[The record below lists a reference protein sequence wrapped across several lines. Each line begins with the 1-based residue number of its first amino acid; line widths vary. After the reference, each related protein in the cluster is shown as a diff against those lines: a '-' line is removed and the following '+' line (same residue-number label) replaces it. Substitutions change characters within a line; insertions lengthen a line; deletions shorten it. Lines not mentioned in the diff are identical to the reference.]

1 MNKKTGRYLAW
12 TVLNRV
18 ETEASYANLA
28 LPELFTES
36 GSVERREKA
45 FCTELV
51 YGTLRH
57 MLKIDY
63 ILGRLL
69 SRPFGSLPVA
79 VRNLLRIA
87 LYQLLILR
95 EIPERAVCHS
105 AVAMIKDSQYRGLAP
120 LVNGVLRNYLR
131 LGEQLVFPDP
141 RADRLNYL
149 SIEYS
154 HPLWLVERWLRRFGP
169 EKTEAILRADNERP
183 PLTVRLNQHRE
194 DIPALRQA
202 LENEGIGCQPGR
214 WLPEAM
220 NLAALPLALEETA
233 AFRDGKFT
241 PQDESSMLVAH
252 LLQPLPGEFILD
264 LCAAPGGKSTH
275 MAELMQDRGR
285 IVSLDDHP
293 HKVTLITKNARR
305 LGLHSIYPA
314 LGDAR
319 QFALPQGELADAVL
333 VDAPCSGTGVLR
345 RRVDARYRRQPEELG
360 QLAELQRE
368 ILSNAALL
376 VRPGGRLVYS
386 TCTLEPEENQIQ
398 SEWFIKDHTDYEL
411 ADYRNYLP
419 VKIEADLEEPHRK
432 WVTVLPGG
440 NGGDGFF
447 ICRFNRK
454 R

>member
-12 TVLNRV
+12 MVLNRV

-36 GSVERREKA
+36 GILERREKA

-57 MLKIDY
+57 LLKIDY

-105 AVAMIKDSQYRGLAP
+105 AVALIKDSQYRGLAP

-131 LGEQLVFPDP
+131 RREQLVFPDP

-214 WLPEAM
+214 WLPEAL

-233 AFRDGKFT
+233 AFREGKIT

-275 MAELMQDRGR
+275 MAELMRDRGR

-305 LGLHSIYPA
+305 LGLHSLHPA

-319 QFALPQGELADAVL
+319 QFTLPQGELADAVL

-386 TCTLEPEENQIQ
+386 TCTLEPEENQNQ
-398 SEWFIKDHTDYEL
+398 SEWFIKDHPDYEL
-411 ADYRNYLP
+411 ADYRDYLP
-419 VKIEADLEEPHRK
+419 VEVEADLEEPRRK